1 MIISYGLSNMSQ
13 KSLDSRHLA
22 KHDSKVGILMKIAV
36 LIDFFIS
43 RAEMAVMTFRYS
55 YSKFSF
61 ILPELNFNIIL
72 QNQITFL
79 GIRASHFLIT

>member
-1 MIISYGLSNMSQ
+1 MIW
-13 KSLDSRHLA
+13 
-22 KHDSKVGILMKIAV
+22 MKIAV

-55 YSKFSF
+55 YSKFPF

-72 QNQITFL
+72 QN
-79 GIRASHFLIT
+79 